1 MKSAHALE
9 NLAGHLDAAAF
20 PFNADLTMP
29 RQHLDPKGIANLP
42 QVLVSTTE
50 NSQFL
55 GMSIQTDR
63 DFWHASP
70 LGDPGESK
78 ASATLIVA
86 LGPRRIKPHNPTI
99 LCYRIAEKNTILRN
113 RSNDP

>member
-29 RQHLDPKGIANLP
+29 RQHLDPQGIANLP

-50 NSQFL
+50 NSQLL
-55 GMSIQTDR
+55 GMSIEIDR

-70 LGDPGESK
+70 RADHGEPR

-86 LGPRRIKPHNPTI
+86 PWTPPDQT
-99 LCYRIAEKNTILRN
+99 A
-113 RSNDP
+113 